1 MAEEKHH
8 HKEEEHHKE
17 VPKEISLKL
26 DNWQVITIILVILLI
41 ASILTSGFRFGFGKD
56 KVGEDAVKYLNA
68 YVLAGQGIEAKLNGV
83 TEENGLLKLKL
94 DVGGKQFDSYV
105 TNDGKFL
112 FPSAID
118 LTQAPTTQKTT
129 TSQPQKNI
137 EVSIDDDPMEGN
149 KNAPVTIVEFSDFQ
163 CPFCGKFYKEV
174 FPEIETK
181 YIKTGKVRLVFRDY
195 PLGFHEFA
203 QKASE
208 AAECAD
214 EQGKFW
220 QYHNKLFENQD
231 ALTISDLKK
240 YAESLNLDAKKFDSC
255 LDSGK
260 YVDEIKKDMDDAESY
275 GVSGTPAFF
284 INGNLISGAQPF
296 SSFEQVI
303 EQELIK

>member
-118 LTQAPTTQKTT
+118 LSIKPI
-129 TSQPQKNI
+129 TSTST
-137 EVSIDDDPMEGN
+137 E
-149 KNAPVTIVEFSDFQ
+149 
-163 CPFCGKFYKEV
+163 
-174 FPEIETK
+174 
-181 YIKTGKVRLVFRDY
+181 
-195 PLGFHEFA
+195 
-203 QKASE
+203 
-208 AAECAD
+208 
-214 EQGKFW
+214 
-220 QYHNKLFENQD
+220 
-231 ALTISDLKK
+231 
-240 YAESLNLDAKKFDSC
+240 
-255 LDSGK
+255 
-260 YVDEIKKDMDDAESY
+260 
-275 GVSGTPAFF
+275 
-284 INGNLISGAQPF
+284 
-296 SSFEQVI
+296 
-303 EQELIK
+303 